1 MVRCSYD
8 RTFFHLKEQE
18 SFLKAKLLYNYGRFV
33 RPSKRSYVCLSHS
46 KFRHVCHINF
56 KLGMMIPLTVG
67 YDLETAATLQY
78 LQENQYVN
86 LKHANVF
93 T

>member
-1 MVRCSYD
+1 MRCSYD

-18 SFLKAKLLYNYGRFV
+18 SFLKANLLYNFSRFV

-46 KFRHVCHINF
+46 KFRHICPIDFN
-56 KLGMMIPLTVG
+56 LWMMIPLTVR

-78 LQENQYVN
+78 LQENLYVH
-86 LKHANVF
+86 LKHANY
-93 T
+93 